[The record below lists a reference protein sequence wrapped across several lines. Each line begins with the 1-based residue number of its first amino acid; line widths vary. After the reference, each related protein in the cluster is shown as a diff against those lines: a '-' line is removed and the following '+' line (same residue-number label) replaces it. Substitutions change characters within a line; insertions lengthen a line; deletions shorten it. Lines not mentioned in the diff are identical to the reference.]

1 MPYAELDKD
10 VLSVQN
16 GKEGILIVRDLG
28 DIPGGRTLEVK
39 NVASGTSVIEA
50 GTLIIKNDEGAYEP
64 WDGTST
70 GKTFVGV
77 LKYGVL
83 VSDPRAAILT
93 MGQVNGKAMPVAPTD
108 EVKAGLPNIQ
118 FLYV

>member
-16 GKEGILIVRDLG
+16 GKEGILIVKDLG
-28 DIPGGRTLEVK
+28 DIPGGRTLDVK
-39 NVASGTSVIEA
+39 NVKAGVSVIEA
-50 GTLIIKNDEGAYEP
+50 GTLIIKNETGAYEP
-64 WDGTST
+64 WDGTTAS
-70 GKTFVGV
+70 TFVGV